1 MSNDRG
7 TTARRRLLLAMM
19 LSATVLLSAGWPAVP
34 AHAQVWVGHD
44 SDRGGAVPR
53 DLVRARSRA
62 ARPPLRFTLVEAAG
76 AVVRLHPGGRAIG
89 TIADATP
96 LGTPTWSWARA
107 TAHHRRW
114 ARVALAWMPN
124 SKQGWI
130 RLAGRR
136 RVHTRYWV
144 KADLSRRRLRLMR
157 GRRAQATFPAA
168 IGAPSSPTPTGRYV
182 VTDLVATGDP
192 AGPFGA
198 FAFGLSGHQPNLPP
212 GWTGGDQLA
221 IHGTNDPASI
231 GTASSAGC
239 LRVSETALEALRQ
252 ALRPGS
258 PVVIAR

>member
-7 TTARRRLLLAMM
+7 TSGRRRLLLAAT
-19 LSATVLLSAGWPAVP
+19 LSASVLLPLGGATAPAD
-34 AHAQVWVGHD
+34 AQVWLGHNG
-44 SDRGGAVPR
+44 DRGGAVLR
-53 DLVRARSRA
+53 DLVKARSRA
-62 ARPPLRFTLVEAAG
+62 ARPPLRFTLVETAA
-76 AVVRLHPGGRAIG
+76 AVVRLHPGGRVIG

-107 TAHHRRW
+107 TARHHRW
-114 ARVALAWMPN
+114 ARVALAWLPDPR
-124 SKQGWI
+124 QGWI

-136 RVHTRYWV
+136 RIHTPYWV
-144 KADLSRRRLRLMR
+144 QADLSRRRLRLMR
-157 GRRAQATFPAA
+157 GRRAQATFSAA
-168 IGAPSSPTPTGRYV
+168 IGAPSSPTPTGRFV
-182 VTDLVATGDP
+182 VTDLVPTGDP
-192 AGPFGA
+192 AGPFGS

-239 LRVSETALEALRQ
+239 LRVSDTALAALRR

-258 PVVIAR
+258 PVVISR